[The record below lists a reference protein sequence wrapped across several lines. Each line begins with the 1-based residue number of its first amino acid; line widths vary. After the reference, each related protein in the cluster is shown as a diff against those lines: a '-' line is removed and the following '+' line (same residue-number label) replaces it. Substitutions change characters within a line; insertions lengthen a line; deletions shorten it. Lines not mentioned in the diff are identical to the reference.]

1 MPRYSTITRAQLDEL
16 NAFALSEAPAA
27 QQNLTN
33 RLAELSRDSS
43 IGGLGLLPKSGSIL
57 VTNDTI
63 PNIRH
68 LVELEAMLDFPEE
81 LQHPA
86 EQVAVCLEIMARH
99 ERLMANKSPVVAAV
113 PYEAAQRRLSHLL
126 VEYPIL
132 MDGRVHFAVS
142 DELTGQSDWL
152 TAHDTIATLCLASLP
167 SQTHGLSPKQLRLFA
182 GNPSVRSGF
191 KSELLYRKMPHKALP
206 VATRSALLVSA
217 LHLNSYSIDICGRD
231 LLGLSASRWASHTDE
246 FYKKLATVV
255 WGVATG
261 DDTSVTREALLE
273 ALHLRSPLARTGRQ
287 AGSCDEYDLT
297 VATARGTGAPK
308 TQELVYMMS
317 QSFDHHIFG
326 TDEGVM
332 HPPISHR
339 FDTQE
344 VESRTRGVIEFMA
357 QAGCFETAAQAAE
370 WLARG
375 VLGRNCQRQAS
386 MTPNCSHEAALG
398 FLEGISA
405 FGVETPEITW
415 TAPVSFSGSFAER
428 SKQAYEGWS
437 TVLEVFARKKSM
449 QKVLGEAQGGGPE
462 VEAVEARRS
471 RRML

>member
-1 MPRYSTITRAQLDEL
+1 MPRYSNITRAQLDEL
-16 NAFALSEAPAA
+16 NAFALSEAPSA

-33 RLAELSRDSS
+33 RLTELSRDSS
-43 IGGLGLLPKSGSIL
+43 LGGLGLLAKKGGIL
-57 VTNDTI
+57 VTGDTI

-86 EQVAVCLEIMARH
+86 EQVAVCLAIMARH
-99 ERLMANKSPVVAAV
+99 ERFMANKTPLVAAV
-113 PYEAAQRRLSHLL
+113 PYEAVQRRLSRLL

-142 DELTGQSDWL
+142 DELSGESDWL
-152 TAHDTIATLCLASLP
+152 TAPSAITSLSFASLP
-167 SQTHGLSPKQLRLFA
+167 STSHGLSIKQLRLFA
-182 GNPSVRSGF
+182 ANPSVRAGLKGEEHF
-191 KSELLYRKMPHKALP
+191 IKPKKPI
-206 VATRSALLVSA
+206 VTGATRSALLVSA
-217 LHLNSYSIDICGRD
+217 LHLNRHSIDICGRD
-231 LLGLSASRWASHTDE
+231 LLGLSASRWMSHTDD
-246 FYKKLATVV
+246 FYKNVAKVV
-255 WGVATG
+255 WGVATS
-261 DDTSVTREALLE
+261 DDTSISREALLE

-339 FDTQE
+339 FSTQE
-344 VESRTRGVIEFMA
+344 VESRTRGVIEFLT
-357 QAGCFETAAQAAE
+357 QAGCFETTAQAAE
-370 WLARG
+370 WLVKG

-386 MTPNCSHEAALG
+386 MTPNCSREAALG
-398 FLEGISA
+398 FLEGVSA
-405 FGVETPEITW
+405 FGVEAPEIAW

-428 SKQAYEGWS
+428 SKQAFEDWG
-437 TVLEVFARKKSM
+437 TVLEVFSRKKSM
-449 QKVLGEAQGGGPE
+449 QKVMDDAQAGKVE
-462 VEAVEARRS
+462 VQAVESRRA